1 MNITMKTVTFK
12 THISV
17 AIFHYISL
25 STKKTI
31 GVNGKL
37 YMKMNIKICP

>member
-1 MNITMKTVTFK
+1 MKNIAFK

-17 AIFHYISL
+17 AIFRYISF

-31 GVNGKL
+31 GINGKL
-37 YMKMNIKICP
+37 YMKMNIKISP